1 MATTN
6 VIKWDDTN
14 NRLTAFCS
22 DDTGE
27 TEIGPCKWDDTN
39 NRLEINC
46 NSVDATVK
54 WDDTGN
60 NLESRTTD
68 DGCCEEYSD
77 SCPECYDEDQ
87 TPVFIEVTFEGIEN
101 CNGIDCAGIFNG
113 TFICEDIG
121 NCSWRYLDLNGY
133 LTSDVVIDILLDVVG
148 GESSV
153 QAWLFNPTY
162 GCFVWMDSP
171 TCQDT
176 ATDKPNELSCGDPDI
191 TADDEGKNGTATWA
205 PL

>member
-14 NRLTAFCS
+14 NRLTAFCL

-68 DGCCEEYSD
+68 DGCCEETCDLCCSSD
-77 SCPECYDEDQ
+77 SYGEAGTCPQYITLVMGVSYVLEIGQPLGSGGWFAGDGDDNQ
-87 TPVFIEVTFEGIEN
+87 FIGFFEYL
-101 CNGIDCAGIFNG
+101 
-113 TFICEDIG
+113 G
-121 NCSWRYLDLNGY
+121 NCYAQITIVSGGEIVYDGEVVLTIECAWKPVDGCDGDNGY
-133 LTSDVVIDILLDVVG
+133 LDTFGGCDQSVSWYPSDSLG
-148 GESSV
+148 
-153 QAWLFNPTY
+153 NP
-162 GCFVWMDSP
+162 
-171 TCQDT
+171 
-176 ATDKPNELSCGDPDI
+176 I
-191 TADDEGKNGTATWA
+191 
-205 PL
+205 